1 MRVLPSGNINT
12 GLGIQSYGIHD
23 ISIRQS
29 RICTISKISDREGGV
44 IEIKHIAIL
53 LVLLTCGKGDSSLVH
68 CECPIEVVKGVAII
82 TGRPIGIDADG
93 IATDACTTCGTDR
106 RSRHAGKVKRV
117 CGGVL
122 QERVSKWN
130 LNEVSC
136 INGNCRASGKQVEGI
151 PISFRTIIG
160 SNANGR
166 LKAVVV
172 TIPGNPCC
180 LQSIEIGDIKEGT

>member
-1 MRVLPSGNINT
+1 MGSQR
-12 GLGIQSYGIHD
+12 YGIDD

-29 RICTISKISDREGGV
+29 RICTISEISDREGGV

-53 LVLLTCGKGDSSLVH
+53 LVLLTCGKGDSSLVY

-82 TGRPIGIDADG
+82 TDRPIGNDG
-93 IATDACTTCGTDR
+93 IATDVCTTCGTDR

-136 INGNCRASGKQVEGI
+136 IDSNCRASGKQIEGI
-151 PISFRTIIG
+151 SVSFRTIIG
-160 SNANGR
+160 SNTNGR

-172 TIPGNPCC
+172 TIPGNSCC
-180 LQSIEIGDIKEGT
+180 LQSIEIGDIEEGT